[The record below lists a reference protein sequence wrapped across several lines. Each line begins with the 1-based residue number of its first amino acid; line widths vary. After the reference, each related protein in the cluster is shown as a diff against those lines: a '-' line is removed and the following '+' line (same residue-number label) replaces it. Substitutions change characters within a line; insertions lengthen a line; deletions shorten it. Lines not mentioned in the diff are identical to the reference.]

1 MDVLYILIPLALL
14 FVGAA
19 LAAFIWAVNDG
30 QFDDTEGP
38 AVRMLMDDE
47 SSSDRTTDDPHAPSD
62 STSPAEDA
70 PSDLK
75 SDDRQS

>member
-19 LAAFIWAVNDG
+19 LASFIWAVNDG

-47 SSSDRTTDDPHAPSD
+47 SSSDRATDDAHAPPD
-62 STSPAEDA
+62 SNSPSADD
-70 PSDLK
+70 PSELN
-75 SDDRQS
+75 SDDR